1 MKLTVYFEGEFWVGV
16 TEHETDGK
24 VKASRHVFGS
34 EPYDAEVMEFVQFRM
49 LPLLAQTSVGVSVD
63 AVARRG
69 RVNPKRLA
77 REAAREME
85 RKGIRSAAQEALK
98 LDLEHRKKTR
108 QIVSR
113 EQREAE
119 KERKREIA
127 IQKAKAKHRGR

>member
-16 TEHETDGK
+16 TEHEADGK
-24 VKASRHVFGS
+24 VKASRYVFGS

-63 AVARRG
+63 TVARRG

-85 RKGIRSAAQEALK
+85 RKGVRSAAQEALR
-98 LDLEHRKKTR
+98 LELEHRKKTR
-108 QIVSR
+108 KIVSR